1 MAYLGY
7 DAADLS
13 IGFGCNSLDAW
24 AFSGLNASVE
34 IVPPP
39 YDISQ
44 QVPQE
49 SSLPSYAEVNSWFP
63 ESLLNLS
70 SSEINNDIL
79 HDAASQNEL
88 EPQSIVKIEENN
100 QIISETTQMLLC
112 TEQLPPESNEMDT
125 MSVKAEPVK
134 IKSEVPSIKPEPI
147 WHGHSNSNSMFSE
160 MFKEPLFVK
169 GESNPAIKHEQMD
182 QCSTAVTFSLIEAL
196 KSSDPSLCDKWNQQ
210 PQDLLFPKMEIS
222 FPSGSDT
229 KSVYSNDE
237 SSVDTKKGI
246 LKEEKI
252 SRKDFRLTVGRE
264 FYLDLIS
271 GSFCY
276 DELIQLYQQKYPQ
289 YAKKFTRNFCTKLRT
304 GRIMNEVTQLM
315 KRKVKDGDEK
325 MRRISVKSPK
335 GKYQKMTEQLFWQII
350 EYERQHKGIKQADL
364 EAAFNVNRTTLT
376 RWKKNKLEATV

>member
-1 MAYLGY
+1 
-7 DAADLS
+7 
-13 IGFGCNSLDAW
+13 
-24 AFSGLNASVE
+24 
-34 IVPPP
+34 
-39 YDISQ
+39 
-44 QVPQE
+44 
-49 SSLPSYAEVNSWFP
+49 
-63 ESLLNLS
+63 
-70 SSEINNDIL
+70 
-79 HDAASQNEL
+79 
-88 EPQSIVKIEENN
+88 
-100 QIISETTQMLLC
+100 MLLC

-125 MSVKAEPVK
+125 KSVKAEPVK

-210 PQDLLFPKMEIS
+210 AQDLLFPKMEIS

-335 GKYQKMTEQLFWQII
+335 GKYQKMTEQLVSSIQYMTLKCWWLILCNSFGRSSSTSVNTK
-350 EYERQHKGIKQADL
+350 ELSRQTLKPRSMSTARLWRGGRKINSKPL
-364 EAAFNVNRTTLT
+364 FN
-376 RWKKNKLEATV
+376 

>member
-1 MAYLGY
+1 
-7 DAADLS
+7 
-13 IGFGCNSLDAW
+13 
-24 AFSGLNASVE
+24 
-34 IVPPP
+34 
-39 YDISQ
+39 
-44 QVPQE
+44 
-49 SSLPSYAEVNSWFP
+49 
-63 ESLLNLS
+63 
-70 SSEINNDIL
+70 
-79 HDAASQNEL
+79 
-88 EPQSIVKIEENN
+88 
-100 QIISETTQMLLC
+100 MLLC
-112 TEQLPPESNEMDT
+112 NEQLDPESTEMDT
-125 MSVKAEPVK
+125 KVVKAEPVK
-134 IKSEVPSIKPEPI
+134 IKSEVAPIKPEPI

-169 GESNPAIKHEQMD
+169 GESNPAIKPEQMD

-196 KSSDPSLCDKWNQQ
+196 KSSDPSLSDKWNQQ
-210 PQDLLFPKMEIS
+210 AQDLLFPKLEMS

-229 KSVYSNDE
+229 KSVHSNDE

-289 YAKKFTRNFCTKLRT
+289 FAKKFTRNFCTKLRT

-335 GKYQKMTEQLFWQII
+335 GKYQKMTEQLVSRVKCASSVRVTYTFCSFGRSSSTSGNTKASSSQTSKPRSMSIA
-350 EYERQHKGIKQADL
+350 R
-364 EAAFNVNRTTLT
+364 R
-376 RWKKNKLEATV
+376 